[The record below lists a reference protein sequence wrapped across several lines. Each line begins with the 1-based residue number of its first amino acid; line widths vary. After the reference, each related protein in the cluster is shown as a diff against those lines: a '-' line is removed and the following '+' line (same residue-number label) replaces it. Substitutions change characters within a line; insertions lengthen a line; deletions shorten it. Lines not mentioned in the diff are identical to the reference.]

1 MYSTMNKCT
10 SLNSLME
17 ENTFGYAFFKTSRK
31 AKKTNHKWQNFE
43 KHNLP
48 PRPKF
53 EISFGPLLLLFTGKL
68 VAGHES
74 ASHG

>member
-1 MYSTMNKCT
+1 MYSTMNTCT

-17 ENTFGYAFFKTSRK
+17 ENTFWHAFFKTSRK
-31 AKKTNHKWQNFE
+31 AKKTNLKRQNFE

-53 EISFGPLLLLFTGKL
+53 AISFGPLLLLFTGKL